1 MKSVRYIALAAGALA
16 VMGTAS
22 QAMASTSGGSRDSC
36 SDLVIGGA
44 TNASAYGPGSSYGTY
59 ASTYD
64 SCLYGNTANQNST
77 VATANAVLQAASSQA
92 ARLIGNRVSSALSG
106 GGAGFNVADNGFSA
120 SSGVAA
126 GGMENRMGVWVSG
139 SYSDVSDDNTATAFD
154 GTVYTGF
161 AGVDYKVTNRAL
173 VGLSVG
179 YEDADIDTAYNQSS
193 TGADGNVE
201 GDGYTIAPYLGVELG
216 KNASFSLTGGYA
228 DLEYDTLR
236 YDPISSNSIT
246 GSTDAERWFVS
257 GALNGAHKMASNWN
271 LRGRLSAFYADEEKD
286 AFTETESDGATID
299 QGALDNA
306 FGQASLE
313 ARLGYAFRYAEPYVL
328 AAADYDFEKDEAPV
342 GLGTSLA
349 PAQQKASLDDSDFG
363 ARFGGGLNFQL
374 GSNVTGGIEAY
385 TVEFREDYE
394 EITVGGG
401 LRLNF

>member
-1 MKSVRYIALAAGALA
+1 MIKHAKYLVIALGAVCAL
-16 VMGTAS
+16 GYSSEAS
-22 QAMASTSGGSRDSC
+22 AYVNATSYTC
-36 SDLVIGGA
+36 SDL
-44 TNASAYGPGSSYGTY
+44 TNYTGSVYGPGSSYGGYT
-59 ASTYD
+59 TTFD
-64 SCLYGNTANQNST
+64 ECLYSNTANQNST

-92 ARLIGNRVSSALSG
+92 ARLIGNRVSNALSG
-106 GGAGFNVADNGFSA
+106 HGSGFNVAENGFSA

-173 VGLSVG
+173 VGVSVG
-179 YEDADIDTAYNQSS
+179 YESSDIDTQYNQSEI
-193 TGADGNVE
+193 TGADGNLE
-201 GDGYTIAPYLGVELG
+201 GEGYTVAPYIGVELG
-216 KNASFSLTGGYA
+216 QNASASLTAGYT
-228 DLEYDTLR
+228 DLQYDTLR
-236 YDPISSNSIT
+236 YDPVSSNDIR

-257 GALNGAHKMASNWN
+257 GALNGAHKIASNWN

-286 AFTETESDGATID
+286 AFTETESNGNTIS

-313 ARLGYAFRYAEPYVL
+313 ARLGYAFRMAEPYVL

-342 GLGTSLA
+342 GIGTSAA
-349 PAQQKASLDDSDFG
+349 PGQQKASLDDSDVG

-394 EITVGGG
+394 ELTVSGG